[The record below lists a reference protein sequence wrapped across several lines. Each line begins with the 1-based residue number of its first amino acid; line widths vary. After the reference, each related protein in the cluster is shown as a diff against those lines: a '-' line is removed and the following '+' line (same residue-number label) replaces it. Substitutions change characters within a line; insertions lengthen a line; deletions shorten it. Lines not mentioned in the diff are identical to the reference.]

1 MRACSD
7 VGFGF
12 VASEVVPADGEGGTD
27 EQRRVREAEA
37 EVEVE
42 VGAEESMAVTW
53 RAGSDVDG
61 KVWMQYGCSIQVG
74 KVYIRVWT
82 EMCCSC
88 QDSQASALEM
98 LWEPPVKI
106 DTAFSTV
113 WLA

>member
-12 VASEVVPADGEGGTD
+12 VASEVVPADEEGGTD
-27 EQRRVREAEA
+27 EQRRVREA

-61 KVWMQYGCSIQVG
+61 MDAVWMQY
-74 KVYIRVWT
+74 R
-82 EMCCSC
+82 
-88 QDSQASALEM
+88 
-98 LWEPPVKI
+98 
-106 DTAFSTV
+106 
-113 WLA
+113 

>member
-27 EQRRVREAEA
+27 EQRRVA
-37 EVEVE
+37 EVEVQVE

-61 KVWMQYGCSIQVG
+61 MDAVWMQY
-74 KVYIRVWT
+74 
-82 EMCCSC
+82 
-88 QDSQASALEM
+88 
-98 LWEPPVKI
+98 
-106 DTAFSTV
+106 TAR
-113 WLA
+113 

>member
-12 VASEVVPADGEGGTD
+12 VASEVVPADAEGGTD

-53 RAGSDVDG
+53 RAGSEVDG
-61 KVWMQYGCSIQVG
+61 MDAVWMQYTG
-74 KVYIRVWT
+74 R
-82 EMCCSC
+82 
-88 QDSQASALEM
+88 
-98 LWEPPVKI
+98 
-106 DTAFSTV
+106 
-113 WLA
+113 

>member
-61 KVWMQYGCSIQVG
+61 MDAVWMQYTGTC
-74 KVYIRVWT
+74 R
-82 EMCCSC
+82 
-88 QDSQASALEM
+88 
-98 LWEPPVKI
+98 
-106 DTAFSTV
+106 
-113 WLA
+113 

>member
-27 EQRRVREAEA
+27 EQRRVGEA
-37 EVEVE
+37 EVG

-61 KVWMQYGCSIQVG
+61 MDAVWMQYR
-74 KVYIRVWT
+74 YR
-82 EMCCSC
+82 
-88 QDSQASALEM
+88 
-98 LWEPPVKI
+98 
-106 DTAFSTV
+106 
-113 WLA
+113 

>member
-12 VASEVVPADGEGGTD
+12 VASEVVPADAEGGTD
-27 EQRRVREAEA
+27 EQRRVREA
-37 EVEVE
+37 E

-61 KVWMQYGCSIQVG
+61 MDAVWMQYLIQVPVG
-74 KVYIRVWT
+74 KVHVWT

-88 QDSQASALEM
+88 QDSQTSALSRCFGT
-98 LWEPPVKI
+98 LR
-106 DTAFSTV
+106 
-113 WLA
+113 

>member
-61 KVWMQYGCSIQVG
+61 MDAVWMQY
-74 KVYIRVWT
+74 
-82 EMCCSC
+82 
-88 QDSQASALEM
+88 
-98 LWEPPVKI
+98 
-106 DTAFSTV
+106 TAR
-113 WLA
+113 